1 MFNVAST
8 AENISNAVQ
17 LTAAYNF
24 RYIDVKDIISPRVL
38 RMYVEIDRDEQRQ
51 DSQSQL
57 NTLPIDSLLIGFL
70 SPTIFLI
77 INLLL
82 STKVPC
88 SIALLC
94 KLPQFC
100 TNLKNVTFST
110 NEKNGI
116 GEFKPKQSRRQ
127 GESAPELLV
136 GAYAAEPLGIALRSN
151 KKKEKKKKKRRKRS
165 NVTYLLSICK
175 RHIKV
180 AY

>member
-1 MFNVAST
+1 MAQLKIRYDESKQPYLKRTYIYINMFNVAST

-24 RYIDVKDIISPRVL
+24 RYIDVKDIVSPRVL

-127 GESAPELLV
+127 GESAPELPV
-136 GAYAAEPLGIALRSN
+136 GANAEGLNR
-151 KKKEKKKKKRRKRS
+151 
-165 NVTYLLSICK
+165 
-175 RHIKV
+175 
-180 AY
+180 

>member
-24 RYIDVKDIISPRVL
+24 RYIDVKDIVSPRVL

-77 INLLL
+77 I
-82 STKVPC
+82 
-88 SIALLC
+88 
-94 KLPQFC
+94 
-100 TNLKNVTFST
+100 
-110 NEKNGI
+110 
-116 GEFKPKQSRRQ
+116 
-127 GESAPELLV
+127 
-136 GAYAAEPLGIALRSN
+136 
-151 KKKEKKKKKRRKRS
+151 
-165 NVTYLLSICK
+165 
-175 RHIKV
+175 
-180 AY
+180 